1 MRRIILV
8 IKGENK
14 MEIVKEIFRSY
25 DIRGIYG
32 TDLTNELAY
41 LIGRGFGTIAKE
53 TVIVGHD
60 ARVSSNALNTNFI
73 KGLIETGVKVI
84 DLGLV
89 TTPMLYYARELFN
102 EPYAI
107 MITASHSAKEYNGF
121 KMCDEAGSMY
131 GDKIQSFLNLIM
143 EGTFKNGN
151 GYVKPYDITFD
162 YKKLMIDKIKLGPR
176 RLKVVVDCGNG
187 TASYY
192 NPEILKDLGVDVIP
206 LYCESDPAFPNHIP
220 DPAVEENME
229 DLEKKVQ
236 EESADLG
243 IAFDGDGDRIGIVDE
258 NGNLVK
264 TDMFMLII
272 WKSIYNTCKN
282 KTASFDVKCS
292 KALKEA
298 LENLGLK
305 TTFNRTGHSYLKKA
319 VKENNY
325 DFAGEF
331 SGHVCFND
339 EFYGY
344 DDALY
349 AALRLLRILSNSDK
363 TISDYFVDVPK
374 YVTSPERYIEVGEE
388 NKDRIVN
395 KVLNYA
401 RDKGYEVTCV
411 DGVRIEYE
419 DGFALV
425 RKSNTS
431 PCLTVRFEGKTF
443 EQMENHRLEVMKLIN
458 DEL

>member
-1 MRRIILV
+1 MSFILV
-8 IKGENK
+8 IKREYK
-14 MEIVKEIFRSY
+14 MEIAKEIFRSY
-25 DIRGIYG
+25 DIRGIY
-32 TDLTNELAY
+32 DKELTNDLAY
-41 LIGRGFGTIAKE
+41 LIGKAFGTISSG

-60 ARVSSNALNTNFI
+60 ARTSSNALNTNFI
-73 KGLIETGVKVI
+73 KGLIKTGTRVI

-102 EPYAI
+102 EKYAV
-107 MITASHSAKEYNGF
+107 MITASHCAKEFNGF
-121 KMCDEAGSMY
+121 KMCDDNGAMY
-131 GDKIQSFLNLIM
+131 GDKIQEFLNLVLSG
-143 EGTFKNGN
+143 EFKTGV
-151 GYVKPYDITFD
+151 GSVEPYDITFD
-162 YKKLMIDKIKLGPR
+162 YKKLITDKIKLGR
-176 RLKVVVDCGNG
+176 RALKVVVDCGNG
-187 TASYY
+187 TTCYY
-192 NPEILKDLGVDVIP
+192 NPEILRSLGVEVVP
-206 LYCESDPAFPNHIP
+206 LYCESIPSFPNHIP
-220 DPAVEENME
+220 DPAVEENMVS
-229 DLEKKVQ
+229 LENKVK
-236 EESADLG
+236 EVKADLG

-292 KALKEA
+292 KALKES
-298 LENLGLK
+298 LEKLGLK
-305 TTFNRTGHSYLKKA
+305 TVFNKTGHSYLKKA

-349 AALRLLRILSNSDK
+349 AAARLLRILSNNNLNV
-363 TISDYFVDVPK
+363 SDYFTDVPN
-374 YVTSPERYIEVGEE
+374 YVTSPEKYIEVGEK

-401 RDKGYEVTCV
+401 KEKKYNVIDI
-411 DGVRIEYE
+411 DGVRIEYP

-431 PCLTVRFEGKTF
+431 SCITVRFEGKTK
-443 EQMENHRLEVMKLIN
+443 QIMEEHKLEIMNVIN
-458 DEL
+458 REL